1 MVDAKEL
8 IFFLPMEVL
17 VVSIKVLIV
26 WVLVRGNKH
35 LVMGPTI
42 AKLPRKLIRE
52 SRA

>member
-1 MVDAKEL
+1 VVDAKEL